1 MIGENMKTKKAL
13 FSQIIYFDLFAFI
26 SSAFIYL
33 YYNPSE
39 VGRIRLVYIGL
50 QVLICVVCV
59 FSVRCV
65 FGIYKKI
72 GALHN
77 PKYHFLNL
85 KLFVSDFI
93 AGIMIYII
101 QLLIPDTP
109 PVRISF
115 VQVAIIIGFNLLI
128 GLFLRSVFQC
138 IYEWCNGF
146 DKEWTEA

>member
-1 MIGENMKTKKAL
+1 MIGENMKTKKDIL
-13 FSQIIYFDLFAFI
+13 SQIIYFDLFAFV
-26 SSAFIYL
+26 SSTFIYL

-39 VGRIRLVYIGL
+39 VGRIRLIYIGL

-59 FSVRCV
+59 FAVRFV
-65 FGIYKKI
+65 FKIYKRRE
-72 GALHN
+72 AFQN

-138 IYEWCNGF
+138 IYDWCS
-146 DKEWTEA
+146 DIETEWTET